1 MEPDSVI
8 VPAGADGADAAASR
22 LAQLEERVLELEPR
36 VLELEPRVLDLESD
50 HAYHQRALEDY
61 DDEFYR
67 LEQRMVRI
75 EEALSRL
82 MSAMKEM
89 ADSKQGPLP
98 PQERPPHY

>member
-22 LAQLEERVLELEPR
+22 LARLEERVLD
-36 VLELEPRVLDLESD
+36 LEPRVLDLESD

>member
-1 MEPDSVI
+1 MEPDSGI
-8 VPAGADGADAAASR
+8 VPAGAHGADAAASR
-22 LAQLEERVLELEPR
+22 LARLEER

>member
-22 LAQLEERVLELEPR
+22 LAQLEER

>member
-1 MEPDSVI
+1 
-8 VPAGADGADAAASR
+8 
-22 LAQLEERVLELEPR
+22 
-36 VLELEPRVLDLESD
+36 
-50 HAYHQRALEDY
+50 
-61 DDEFYR
+61 
-67 LEQRMVRI
+67 MVRI

>member
-22 LAQLEERVLELEPR
+22 LARLEER